1 MKIVEFYF
9 DKFYSKKAKSFE
21 KIFLFWKFEYHG
33 RTQYVMGFFNRFCLI
48 QIVFDVIKVY
58 IVDSI
63 LI

>member
-33 RTQYVMGFFNRFCLI
+33 RTQYVMGFFNRFCFIMTLER
-48 QIVFDVIKVY
+48 D
-58 IVDSI
+58 
-63 LI
+63 